1 MRQHLG
7 VVVAC
12 VVACACWVRGESPVS
27 EAKPAWLRVQWNVA
41 VSESISPGVFG
52 SNIFRTPGDEQHR
65 SEAFGRYMAETGF
78 RFVRIH
84 QGGLYR
90 WLSDEENRTVAAD
103 RVLEGFGSFTWDAD
117 GKTVY
122 CLNIPNVPVWVGAI
136 LAEGK
141 TDEAVSEYGRFCGEL
156 ARLIKDRCRVKITYW
171 EPLNEGLREEFD
183 RGRIET
189 KWRLWVAA
197 AKAIKAVDEAFKL
210 VGPTPC
216 ECHMGIFKSFI
227 AYVDGVDP
235 ALLDCVTWHTYPI
248 GLRRVPT
255 SAVMQRTPEFG
266 RDARAVRELV
276 DRLRPGRKTELLLGE
291 FNINY
296 NWEDADP
303 RMKDHVGAVWFGSV
317 FNHLIRGGIDH
328 ATSWHIDEG
337 AYGMVSLEGQV
348 RPAGELYRYANN
360 VLGGR
365 ACEVAGTDEGLEAI
379 ATESGKHWAVLVVNK
394 SEAPRAVTLDTD
406 VRLDKNER
414 AKSVGRVGGV
424 MIDAAGTRALAFEA
438 EGLEID
444 PVVVPVEM
452 DGLSVAMVWIEKDV
466 KP

>member
-1 MRQHLG
+1 
-7 VVVAC
+7 
-12 VVACACWVRGESPVS
+12 
-27 EAKPAWLRVQWNVA
+27 
-41 VSESISPGVFG
+41 
-52 SNIFRTPGDEQHR
+52 
-65 SEAFGRYMAETGF
+65 
-78 RFVRIH
+78 
-84 QGGLYR
+84 
-90 WLSDEENRTVAAD
+90 
-103 RVLEGFGSFTWDAD
+103 
-117 GKTVY
+117 
-122 CLNIPNVPVWVGAI
+122 
-136 LAEGK
+136 
-141 TDEAVSEYGRFCGEL
+141 
-156 ARLIKDRCRVKITYW
+156 
-171 EPLNEGLREEFD
+171 
-183 RGRIET
+183 
-189 KWRLWVAA
+189 
-197 AKAIKAVDEAFKL
+197 
-210 VGPTPC
+210 
-216 ECHMGIFKSFI
+216 
-227 AYVDGVDP
+227 
-235 ALLDCVTWHTYPI
+235 
-248 GLRRVPT
+248 
-255 SAVMQRTPEFG
+255 
-266 RDARAVRELV
+266 V